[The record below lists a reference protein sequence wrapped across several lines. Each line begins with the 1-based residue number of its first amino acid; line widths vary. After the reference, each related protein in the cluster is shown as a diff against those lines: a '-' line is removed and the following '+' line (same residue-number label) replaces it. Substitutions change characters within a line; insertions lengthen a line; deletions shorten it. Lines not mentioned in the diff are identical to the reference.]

1 MRGASKSTNPNACL
15 NCGSLNTK
23 RKGKVLLCYDC
34 RQVSQG
40 DEVIRS
46 GELDLHYF
54 LDVRNQDDRS
64 IWCHTLDVLF
74 ESQCS
79 IAEGLGIRPGSSFAN
94 WLRPKE
100 NEEGFIDDPGTID
113 ELFSITNKMLG
124 YKRFIKDKHHVE
136 LIRELRDA
144 LPRAAHMCLTMEG

>member
-1 MRGASKSTNPNACL
+1 MRGASKPSNPNACL

-23 RKGKVLLCYDC
+23 RYGKALLCYDC
-34 RQVSQG
+34 RQLSKG
-40 DEVIRS
+40 DDVIRS
-46 GELDLHYF
+46 GELDLHYT

-94 WLRPKE
+94 WLRSKE
-100 NEEGFIDDPGTID
+100 NEEGIIDDAETID
-113 ELFSITNKMLG
+113 ELITIASKMLG

-136 LIRELRDA
+136 LIRELREA
-144 LPRAAHMCLTMEG
+144 LSRAMHMRLTMDG